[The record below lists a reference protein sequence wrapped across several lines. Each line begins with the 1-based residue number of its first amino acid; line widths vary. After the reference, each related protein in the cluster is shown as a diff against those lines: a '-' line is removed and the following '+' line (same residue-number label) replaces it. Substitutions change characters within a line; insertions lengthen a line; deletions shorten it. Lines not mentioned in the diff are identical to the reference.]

1 MSAMDECINWTS
13 PELGKIVSRGL
24 GTFGVPEPLSLEEW
38 SRQHFYLSK
47 ESSYVEQG
55 WMPWGFQRAI
65 LACISNDDI
74 RAIDWKKSA
83 RVGNTKIM
91 LAAIGYFAEHKR
103 RNQCLWQPT
112 DGDSDEFVKT
122 ELDPM
127 LRDVKIMRKA
137 MPTHISRN
145 KDNTLAQKK
154 FMGCLLHTR
163 GGTAA
168 RAYRRISVDVAYL
181 DELDAFDRDIEKEG
195 SPDVLAAK
203 RVEGAT
209 FPKVVT
215 GSTPKLAG
223 FSLITERYD
232 SADERFKYAIPCPE
246 CGEFHP
252 LAWGGKDVQTGFK
265 WTRGE
270 PDSVRHL
277 CPHCSSLIDQG
288 QFLAVADL
296 GRWQNADASIT
307 IDAAGVFRNGA
318 GDIIAPLRHIAFHV
332 WTAYS
337 PLVAWPSLVEEFIDA
352 YAKSQTG
359 DVTKLKTFTNTTLG
373 ETWELDQEKTDADQ
387 LKERA
392 KNSRYKLGTV
402 PMGCVRLLAGGDTQD
417 NRIEITV
424 RGYGRGC
431 ESWLIDHRIF
441 YGNPDEDAVWADV
454 AEYLFEMQFQH
465 ASGQKLPIYATGI
478 DTRGHKTQAV
488 YNFVHTQT
496 ALGHRI
502 FALAGRAGREK
513 HIKDGVSRVDS
524 DWKGKKRKKG
534 VMLWQVGT
542 NLAKD
547 LIYGRLQIEKPGPG
561 YMHFPND
568 ATDEYFAQMAGE
580 ARVERVTA
588 AGKESRWAALRK
600 RVEAWDCNVYA
611 VWVETHYEL
620 SRKSERWW
628 DELEA
633 QVQPAADLFSTSP
646 PDSFPA
652 GAAVMPAEPVPAPR
666 PAIAVPVAPP
676 AAQNNKGAGNR
687 FASDDWSKRGFL

>member
-1 MSAMDECINWTS
+1 MSAMHECVGWTS
-13 PELGKIVSRGL
+13 PELTRTLSRGL
-24 GTFGVPEPLSLEEW
+24 GTFGVPDPLSLEEW
-38 SRQHFYLSK
+38 SREHFYLSK

-55 WMPWGFQRAI
+55 WVPWGFQRAI

-122 ELDPM
+122 ELDTM

-137 MPTHISRN
+137 MPSHISRN

-154 FMGCLLHTR
+154 FLGCLLHTR

-209 FPKVVT
+209 FPKIVT

-223 FSLITERYD
+223 FSLIDERYQA
-232 SADERFKYAIPCPE
+232 ADERFKYAVPCPE
-246 CGEFHP
+246 CGEFHS
-252 LAWGGKDVQTGFK
+252 LAWGGKDVPTGFK

-288 QFLAVADL
+288 QFLAVAEL

-307 IDAAGVFRNGA
+307 IDAEGVFRNGA
-318 GDIIAPLRHIAFHV
+318 GDVVAPLRHIAFHV

-337 PLVAWPSLVEEFIDA
+337 PLVSWPSLVDEFIDA
-352 YAKSQTG
+352 YEKSQGG

-373 ETWELDQEKTDADQ
+373 ETWALEQEKTDADQ
-387 LKERA
+387 LKARA
-392 KNSRYKLGTV
+392 ENYKLGTV
-402 PMGCVRLLAGGDTQD
+402 PLGCLRLLAGCDTQP

-441 YGNPDEDAVWADV
+441 YGNPDEEAVWEDV
-454 AEYLFEMQFQH
+454 AEYLFEMQFEQ
-465 ASGQKLPIYATGI
+465 AGGTKLAIYASGI
-478 DTRGHKTQAV
+478 DTRGHNTHAV
-488 YNFVHTQT
+488 YNFVQ
-496 ALGHRI
+496 AQAAKGRRV

-513 HIKDGVSRVDS
+513 HIKDGATRVDI

-534 VMLWQVGT
+534 VIVWQVGT

-547 LIYGRLQIEKPGPG
+547 LIYGRLQIERPGPG

-568 ATDEYFAQMAGE
+568 ATDEYYAQMAGE
-580 ARVERVTA
+580 ARVERVTV

-611 VWVETHYEL
+611 VWVETHLEL
-620 SRKSERWW
+620 GRKTERWW
-628 DELEA
+628 DELAAE
-633 QVQPAADLFSTSP
+633 VQPAADLFSQ
-646 PDSFPA
+646 
-652 GAAVMPAEPVPAPR
+652 PAPAA
-666 PAIAVPVAPP
+666 PAPVVQPAAAPTPTTTAPVAPP
-676 AAQNNKGAGNR
+676 AVQNNKGAGNR
-687 FASDDWSKRGFL
+687 FASDDWSKRGFS